1 MVSKKK
7 RKVTRL
13 EKIIITLGSIII
25 LTMMVISL
33 RGYLKDYKKALVRD
47 AARELVL
54 AVEKAE
60 INHEIEFAE
69 DNTIV
74 DIKLQAD
81 KDKTLKEYIEDVSVL
96 DKIEA
101 LSIEDARKIIDEK
114 VKFQINNK
122 GKFVKIIE

>member
-114 VKFQINNK
+114 VKFQINNE
-122 GKFVKIIE
+122 GKFEKIVE

>member
-25 LTMMVISL
+25 LTIMVISL
-33 RGYLKDYKKALVRD
+33 RGYLKDYKKSLVRD
-47 AARELVL
+47 AARELIL

-60 INHEIEFAE
+60 INHNIEFAE

-74 DIKLQAD
+74 DIKLQTD
-81 KDKTLKEYIEDVSVL
+81 KDKILKEYIEDVSVL

-114 VKFQINNK
+114 VKFQINNE

>member
-25 LTMMVISL
+25 LIIMIISL
-33 RGYLKDYKKALVRD
+33 RGYLKDYKKSLVRD

-74 DIKLQAD
+74 DIKLEAD
-81 KDKTLKEYIEDVSVL
+81 KDKILKEYIKDVSVL
-96 DKIEA
+96 NKIEA
-101 LSIEDARKIIDEK
+101 LSIEDARKIVDEE
-114 VKFQINNK
+114 VKFEVSNE
-122 GKFVKIIE
+122 GKFIKIVE

>member
-122 GKFVKIIE
+122 GKFVKIIK

>member
-13 EKIIITLGSIII
+13 EKIIITMGSIII
-25 LTMMVISL
+25 LTIMIISL
-33 RGYLKDYKKALVRD
+33 RGYLKDYKKSLVRD
-47 AARELVL
+47 AARDLVL
-54 AVEKAE
+54 AVEKVE
-60 INHEIEFAE
+60 INHDIEFAE
-69 DNTIV
+69 DETIV
-74 DIKLQAD
+74 DIKLQTD
-81 KDKTLKEYIEDVSVL
+81 KDKTLKEYVEDASVL

-114 VKFQINNK
+114 VKFQISSE

>member
-25 LTMMVISL
+25 LTMIVISL

-114 VKFQINNK
+114 VKFQINNE
-122 GKFVKIIE
+122 GKFEKIIE

>member
-1 MVSKKK
+1 MVSNKK

-25 LTMMVISL
+25 LTIMTISL
-33 RGYLKDYKKALVRD
+33 RGYLKDYRKSLVRD
-47 AARELVL
+47 AARDLVL
-54 AVEKAE
+54 AVEKVE
-60 INHEIEFAE
+60 INHDIEFEE
-69 DNTIV
+69 DETIV
-74 DIKLQAD
+74 DIKLQTD
-81 KDKTLKEYIEDVSVL
+81 KDKTLKEYVEDASVL

-114 VKFQINNK
+114 VKFQISNE